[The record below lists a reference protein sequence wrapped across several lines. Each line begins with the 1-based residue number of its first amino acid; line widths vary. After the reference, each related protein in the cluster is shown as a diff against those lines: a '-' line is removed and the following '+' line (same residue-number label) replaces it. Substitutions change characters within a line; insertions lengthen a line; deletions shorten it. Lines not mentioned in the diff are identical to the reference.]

1 VEACPVRRCRP
12 RVTGLRESEILEA
25 TAAMLVEHGYDRLTL
40 DVVAAAAHVSKA
52 TLYRRWAGKAELVMD
67 AVGHVS
73 APDPARVVDTG
84 SLRTDLLEL
93 SCGLGGLTDTLPLA
107 MLSAVGSAMQRDPVL
122 FAAVT
127 TQITAPSQR
136 AALRAFEAGRDRGEV
151 ADDADLQ
158 VLARVL
164 PALSMHQVFVLG
176 EPLTAERIAYL
187 VDTVVLPA
195 CRAPAQHPEHPR
207 HPERTD

>member
-1 VEACPVRRCRP
+1 VKACPVYRRRP
-12 RVTGLRESEILEA
+12 RVTGLRECEILET
-25 TAAMLVEHGYDRLTL
+25 TAAMLVAHGYDRLTL

-52 TLYRRWAGKAELVMD
+52 TLYRRWAGKAELVID
-67 AVGHVS
+67 AVGYVS

-93 SCGLGGLTDTLPLA
+93 SCGPGGLTDTLPLA

-127 TQITAPSQR
+127 AQITAPAQR

-151 ADDADLQ
+151 AADADLQ

-195 CRAPAQHPEHPR
+195 CRAAAQHPQHP